1 MSFNDTVSL
10 ILSTVYFIAKGTIV
24 ASTGISLLLS
34 GLLYFKQTSLIYP
47 RYLPEGA
54 RTEVPTPDEFDIRDW
69 ERVKLFTKDGETL
82 NSYLL
87 KARRS
92 IGVTVLFMHG
102 NAGNIGH
109 RLPLAQ
115 VFTDQMGCNMFM
127 LSYRGYGLSTGRPSE
142 KGLLIDAQTA
152 LDFLLDHPAIRN
164 DKIFIYGQSLG
175 GALAI
180 QLVSRNQGKCNG
192 LVLENTFRSMRTL
205 IPSAFPPAKYL
216 ARLCHQI
223 WPSETTLPQI
233 EKTPILFLSGLKD
246 ELVPP
251 SHMKRLHEICI
262 SPKVWRVFP
271 NGSHNDTYGELN
283 YFESILE
290 FISCVIRDELPSMIS
305 DIESVGN
312 NIRIEK
318 MCRTSASDS
327 KGSSDTSS
335 VL

>member
-1 MSFNDTVSL
+1 
-10 ILSTVYFIAKGTIV
+10 
-24 ASTGISLLLS
+24 
-34 GLLYFKQTSLIYP
+34 
-47 RYLPEGA
+47 
-54 RTEVPTPDEFDIRDW
+54 
-69 ERVKLFTKDGETL
+69 
-82 NSYLL
+82 
-87 KARRS
+87 
-92 IGVTVLFMHG
+92 
-102 NAGNIGH
+102 
-109 RLPLAQ
+109 
-115 VFTDQMGCNMFM
+115 
-127 LSYRGYGLSTGRPSE
+127 
-142 KGLLIDAQTA
+142 LIDAQTA

-246 ELVPP
+246 ELVPYVFTVVPIFPTEIKANCTTIIRP